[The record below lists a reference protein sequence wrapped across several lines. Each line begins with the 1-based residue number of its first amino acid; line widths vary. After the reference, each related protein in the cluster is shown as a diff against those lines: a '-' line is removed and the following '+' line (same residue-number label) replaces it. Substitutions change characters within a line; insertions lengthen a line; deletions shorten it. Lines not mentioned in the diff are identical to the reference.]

1 MEFTTDFGLHSQT
14 TRLLERDSWSK
25 LSQTDGALTLSDAPF
40 QETWVWPLA
49 EDASL
54 DYNSQCRGGAE
65 IFKLGSSRFTR
76 RY

>member
-1 MEFTTDFGLHSQT
+1 MEFTTDLGLQSQT
-14 TRLLERDSWSK
+14 TRLLERGSWSAIARP
-25 LSQTDGALTLSDAPF
+25 DGALTLFGALF
-40 QETWVWPLA
+40 QGTWTGLRA

-54 DYNSQCRGGAE
+54 DYNSQHGAE